1 MDIVTE
7 KKLNI
12 LIQLAEADKH
22 FATSEREMIVRI
34 AKERNFP
41 EEAVNSLIRSP
52 KPIDSLGALSQ
63 DQKFDYLN
71 SCIELI
77 YADHKI
83 FESTLIFVK
92 KYGQEVVANGKFTAQ
107 VSLDKRET
115 FIEADFTINGN
126 AFLVCDRSLEEFDYP
141 LKIKKRVVFK
151 YGEEP
156 KEISDEIIIITKDQ
170 VQL

>member
-22 FATSEREMIVRI
+22 FATAEREMIVRI
-34 AKERNFP
+34 AKERNFS
-41 EEAVNSLIRSP
+41 EEAVNGLIRSP

-83 FESTLIFVK
+83 FESELIFVK
-92 KYGQEVVANGKFTAQ
+92 SIAIKLGFKKSVVEYLIQNFGKKAQ
-107 VSLDKRET
+107 SD
-115 FIEADFTINGN
+115 
-126 AFLVCDRSLEEFDYP
+126 
-141 LKIKKRVVFK
+141 LKTTVFAE
-151 YGEEP
+151 Y
-156 KEISDEIIIITKDQ
+156 
-170 VQL
+170 V